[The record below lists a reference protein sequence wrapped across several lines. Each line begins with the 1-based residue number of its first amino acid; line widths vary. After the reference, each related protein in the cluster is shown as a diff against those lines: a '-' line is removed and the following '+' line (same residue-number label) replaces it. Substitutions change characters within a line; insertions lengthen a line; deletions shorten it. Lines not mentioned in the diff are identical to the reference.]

1 VVRRRILL
9 ARGRDNQRIETLLV
23 DLAQKHL
30 ENFEDHWRPMLE
42 RAGAEDKFWDWVV
55 KKRISLSSDN
65 FESYAIEHEGMTQG
79 LMAIETQWHRSQIDR
94 RNRIVYVQ
102 AIASAP
108 WNRKVIQPQPEL
120 RGVGTALLLFARQR
134 SWELGYEGRVG
145 LHALPGAESFY
156 DDQNMA
162 DYGPDPERENLTY
175 FEYGRFQR

>member
-1 VVRRRILL
+1 MVQRRILL
-9 ARGRDNQRIETLLV
+9 ARGHDNQRIETQLV

-30 ENFEDHWRPMLE
+30 EDFEANWRPMLE

-65 FESYAIEHEGMTQG
+65 FESYAIEYERMTQG
-79 LMAIETQWHRSQIDR
+79 LMAIEAQWHRSQIDR
-94 RNRIVYVQ
+94 RYQIVYVQ

-108 WNRKVIQPQPEL
+108 WNRKAIQPRPEL

-162 DYGPDPERENLTY
+162 DYGPDPEQENLTY
-175 FEYGRFQR
+175 FEDGRFQR